1 MFVQWLIIAT
11 ASARSISFCSYYYY
25 GFTRLPPKLVYF
37 YLLLTDWL
45 KWDLL
50 HYASLLARGHVF
62 TLAYCTTLYK
72 EQTQESDRGTWG
84 QAIAKILGG
93 PTSGSNNFLL
103 LTFSSAAV
111 SHSFQR
117 VKSTRLAV
125 AQHVQ
130 YVCTIDIS
138 SLFRVTND
146 ETRTLPNERRHRVS
160 QLQQRQKLNTRRREQ
175 FHLEI
180 DTRQPREKE
189 IERGRLS

>member
-1 MFVQWLIIAT
+1 MFAPGPVGIKCFMCVLSLLCIYPIPNDMFVQWLIIAT

-125 AQHVQ
+125 AQHVRVHYWYLQ
-130 YVCTIDIS
+130 
-138 SLFRVTND
+138 SL
-146 ETRTLPNERRHRVS
+146 
-160 QLQQRQKLNTRRREQ
+160 
-175 FHLEI
+175 
-180 DTRQPREKE
+180 
-189 IERGRLS
+189 